1 MVKLLTELGGLA
13 SFLFGLS
20 RIMTHKVAKNW
31 FIGELIERLF
41 RVRDRVSEQ
50 KKLARRNSISQNLFK
65 IRSVQESAKDEKSKQ

>member
-31 FIGELIERLF
+31 FIGELIEKLF
-41 RVRDRVSEQ
+41 RVRVRVSEQ
-50 KKLARRNSISQNLFK
+50 KK
-65 IRSVQESAKDEKSKQ
+65 